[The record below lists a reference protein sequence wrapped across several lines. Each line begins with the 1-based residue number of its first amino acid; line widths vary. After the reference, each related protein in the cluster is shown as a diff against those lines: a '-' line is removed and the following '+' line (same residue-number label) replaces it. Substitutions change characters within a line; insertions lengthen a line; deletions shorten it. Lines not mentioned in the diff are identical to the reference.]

1 MPDDMPSSFSLDS
14 FSIKTI
20 KGGVQ
25 FAVKVSA
32 GAKKTKLLGLHGNAL
47 KISIQSPA
55 ADGKANKELIAF
67 LSGQLVVAKA
77 KIHIVRG
84 ETSPHKILLVSGA
97 SLETVREKL
106 FAVLCV

>member
-1 MPDDMPSSFSLDS
+1 MLQST
-14 FSIKTI
+14 KN
-20 KGGVQ
+20 GVQ

-47 KISIQSPA
+47 KISIQSPP

-67 LSGQLVVAKA
+67 LSGQLGVAKA

-106 FAVLCV
+106 SAVLCV